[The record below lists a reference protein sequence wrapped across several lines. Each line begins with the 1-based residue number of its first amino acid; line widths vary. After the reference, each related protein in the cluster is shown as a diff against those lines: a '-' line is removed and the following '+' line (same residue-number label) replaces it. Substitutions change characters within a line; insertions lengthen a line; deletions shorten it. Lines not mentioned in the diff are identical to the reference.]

1 MIQAIMNTVELIL
14 MTGVLLLA
22 VYPYYSLWWGKW
34 KVKGMALE
42 MGKAYLD
49 VLYTV
54 FMTRTLE
61 VTATLTICFFA
72 ASSLPKVGLALAI
85 WFFQATAVIAVA
97 LRAGHKPSLFS
108 S

>member
-1 MIQAIMNTVELIL
+1 
-14 MTGVLLLA
+14 
-22 VYPYYSLWWGKW
+22 
-34 KVKGMALE
+34 
-42 MGKAYLD
+42 
-49 VLYTV
+49 
-54 FMTRTLE
+54 MTRTLE